1 MDITCIS
8 YKQSIKYW
16 PCWPCNE
23 RPIKNIY
30 YTVIKSIFTIHKN
43 WIYVTGKDFIYTR
56 FTNNTPKILSKL
68 YFTSLTYK
76 FICVRIF
83 KSHLKTFH
91 MLFAK
96 FALAQTVY
104 LRWIFGKTSSDIDIR
119 LVYNVPLSPLMWF
132 WMISNNIFVH
142 FIE

>member
-1 MDITCIS
+1 MI
-8 YKQSIKYW
+8 IKYW

-30 YTVIKSIFTIHKN
+30 YFVIKSIFTIHKN

-56 FTNNTPKILSKL
+56 FTNNTPMILSKF

-76 FICVRIF
+76 FIYASGFLRAIWKPFICCLPSSR
-83 KSHLKTFH
+83 LRR
-91 MLFAK
+91 L
-96 FALAQTVY
+96 Y

-119 LVYNVPLSPLMWF
+119 LVYNVRLSPLMWF